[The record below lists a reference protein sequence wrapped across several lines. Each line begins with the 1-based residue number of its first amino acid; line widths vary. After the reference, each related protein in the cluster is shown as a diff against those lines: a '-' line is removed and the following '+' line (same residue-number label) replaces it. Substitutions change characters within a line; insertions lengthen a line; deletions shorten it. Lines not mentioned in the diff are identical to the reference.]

1 MILTVDVGNTGMVFG
16 YYEGDN
22 LRERFCISSVPARTA
37 DEYELMLRMMCQQ
50 KQIAL
55 AEIEGSVISCVVPT
69 LKASVEKAVTAV
81 FGGRPLIV
89 GHGLKTGLNI
99 RVDNQTD
106 VGSDIVA
113 NMVAATADYKGPVA
127 VVDFGTATTLS
138 AVNSAGELVGVA
150 IMPGIRVSMA
160 ALAKSAAALSV
171 VSLGAP
177 KRVLGKNTE
186 ESMVSGCIY
195 GTAAMIDGM
204 LARLCEELNVSEIP
218 VIACGELA
226 EKIVPHCRAKIE
238 MCPQL
243 TLQGLLRIYRLNTR
257 RKTK

>member
-1 MILTVDVGNTGMVFG
+1 
-16 YYEGDN
+16 
-22 LRERFCISSVPARTA
+22 
-37 DEYELMLRMMCQQ
+37 
-50 KQIAL
+50 
-55 AEIEGSVISCVVPT
+55 
-69 LKASVEKAVTAV
+69 
-81 FGGRPLIV
+81 
-89 GHGLKTGLNI
+89 
-99 RVDNQTD
+99 
-106 VGSDIVA
+106 
-113 NMVAATADYKGPVA
+113 
-127 VVDFGTATTLS
+127 
-138 AVNSAGELVGVA
+138 VA

-160 ALAKSAAALSV
+160 ALAKSAAALSD